1 MPRPRKKTFPLS
13 ALKCFDTILSE
24 LQSMPEL
31 EDFDSENAVLT
42 IKQRKPKY
50 TAKPEN
56 IETAIKNLR
65 NYIENISTNRT
76 ENISKQKMSAILGIS
91 RPTLDKWIEAEII
104 KMEIVGYLRGFEI
117 STFTPL
123 SMLRAL
129 EEQQL
134 K

>member
-13 ALKCFDTILSE
+13 DLKYFDTILSE
-24 LQSMPEL
+24 LQSMPEM
-31 EDFDSENAVLT
+31 EDFDIENTILT
-42 IKQRKPKY
+42 VKQRKPKY

-65 NYIENISTNRT
+65 NYIEKINTNRT
-76 ENISKQKMSAILGIS
+76 EDISKQKMSTILGIS
-91 RPTLDKWIEAEII
+91 RPTLDIWIEAEII
-104 KMEIVGYLRGFEI
+104 KMEIIGYHRGFEI

-129 EEQQL
+129 EEQ
-134 K
+134 